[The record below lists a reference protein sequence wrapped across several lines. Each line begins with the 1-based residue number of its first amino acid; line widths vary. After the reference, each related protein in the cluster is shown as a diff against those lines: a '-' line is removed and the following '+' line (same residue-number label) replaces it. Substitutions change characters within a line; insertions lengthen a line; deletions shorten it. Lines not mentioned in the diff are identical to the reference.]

1 MAHWRHLLDLD
12 RALCALDGPVIVGT
26 AADLPFRLT
35 IPGGEIA
42 AAGVTLVGVLPT
54 HRRRGILR
62 ELMRRQLRDAHER
75 RDPVAILYAS
85 EGLIYPRFGYG
96 VASFDGWAA
105 IERDR
110 AVFRDPS
117 EPMGQTRLV
126 PLAHAASVLAPI
138 YDRVRAVT
146 TGMLSRSPDWWVHH
160 RLRDLPQDQQGG
172 GPKFC
177 AVWESGGD
185 AAYALYRVHDKWD
198 EFIPANTLEV
208 IEVIAT
214 SPLAQRE
221 IWRFVFGIDLIK
233 TVNAGFLSLDH
244 PLTLLLAEPRR
255 LRFTVNDGL
264 WLRLVDIPAALSAR
278 RYAADDAIVFEV
290 VDTFCDWDA
299 GRWQLESHAS
309 HGQASRTTRQPDL
322 RLTSERLASAYL
334 GGISFARLARAGC
347 VDEVT
352 PGAVARADQ
361 MFRIDHA
368 PWCAE
373 VF

>member
-12 RALCALDGPVIVGT
+12 RTLCALDGTAIVGT
-26 AADLPFRLT
+26 AADVPFRLT

-62 ELMRRQLRDAHER
+62 ELMRRQLGDAR
-75 RDPVAILYAS
+75 ARGDPVAILYAS
-85 EGLIYPRFGYG
+85 EALIYPRFGYG
-96 VASFDGWAA
+96 VASFDGWVA

-117 EPMGQTRLV
+117 EPVGQTRLI
-126 PLAHAASVLAPI
+126 PLADAASALSPI

-146 TGMLSRSPDWWVHH
+146 TGMLSRSPGWWVHH
-160 RLRDLPQDQQGG
+160 RLRDLRQDRQGG

-177 AVWESGGD
+177 AVWESGGE

-198 EFIPANTLEV
+198 EFIPGSTLEV

-233 TVNAGFLSLDH
+233 TINAGFLALDH

-264 WLRLVDIPAALSAR
+264 WLRLVDIPTALSAR
-278 RYAADDAIVFEV
+278 RYAADEAIVFQV
-290 VDTFCDWDA
+290 IDTFCDWDA
-299 GRWQLESHAS
+299 GRWQLESQSSEGHAT
-309 HGQASRTTRQPDL
+309 RTTDQPDL

-334 GGISFARLARAGC
+334 GGISFARLARAGW
-347 VDEVT
+347 VEEVT
-352 PGAVARADQ
+352 PGAIARADRL
-361 MFRIDHA
+361 FRIDHA